1 MVELEDS
8 IAQGVWTRAALQGT
22 VPVAI
27 VTAVNGRF
35 CWMSDLYEDTACFVH
50 VSRSTL
56 SMQSYN
62 QTVIAF
68 FSATDSFTAPDE
80 MKTPLSK

>member
-8 IAQGVWTRAALQGT
+8 IALYGRAALQGT

-27 VTAVNGRF
+27 VTAVNGGF

-56 SMQSYN
+56 SMRSYN
-62 QTVIAF
+62 QTVML
-68 FSATDSFTAPDE
+68 SFL
-80 MKTPLSK
+80 PLTRSLHLMR